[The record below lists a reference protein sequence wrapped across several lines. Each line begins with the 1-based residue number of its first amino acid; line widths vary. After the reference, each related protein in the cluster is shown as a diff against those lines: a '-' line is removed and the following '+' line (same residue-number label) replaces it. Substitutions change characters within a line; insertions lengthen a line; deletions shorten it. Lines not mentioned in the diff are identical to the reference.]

1 MGLFSSVRR
10 LASKYGSTALTIG
23 TIVSGV
29 TAVVLSYRAGKR
41 AGQHPEWDT
50 KEKVM
55 NCVATG
61 AAEAVSVGCAVA
73 AHREDSGKI
82 ATLMATQL
90 LDEKKR
96 QKMMRT
102 LEDKIGKENLD
113 KIKASMHPIKDEEVE
128 PREDGRLLVIDEFT
142 QARGYGTID
151 EVWNGINKFQTM
163 YHTDGYIAYGKL
175 LEFCNL
181 ERIDGKNRILPYGE
195 TDDEGVD
202 LMGLSDMDIGYS
214 SYYLGEMGYDTDWVD
229 IIPTI
234 HRSADGY
241 EYILIVTD
249 HYPIAQYE
257 TY

>member
-96 QKMMRT
+96 QKMIRT

-113 KIKASMHPIKDEEVE
+113 KIKASMHPVKDEEVK
-128 PREDGRLLVIDEFT
+128 PREDGRLLVIDHFSG
-142 QARGYGTID
+142 AKGYGTID
-151 EVWNGINKFQTM
+151 EVWSGINKFQNM
-163 YHTDGYIAYGKL
+163 YQTDGYIPYGKL
-175 LEFCNL
+175 LKFCNL
-181 ERIDGKNRILPYGE
+181 ERIDGQKHVFPYGE
-195 TDDEGVD
+195 TDDLGVD
-202 LMGLSDMDIGYS
+202 LMGLSDMEIGYS
-214 SYYLGEMGYDTDWVD
+214 SYYLGEMGYETDWID
-229 IIPTI
+229 IVPEI
-234 HRSADGY
+234 HTNANGDK
-241 EYILIVTD
+241 YILIVAD
-249 HYPIAQYE
+249 HNPIAQYE
-257 TY
+257 NY